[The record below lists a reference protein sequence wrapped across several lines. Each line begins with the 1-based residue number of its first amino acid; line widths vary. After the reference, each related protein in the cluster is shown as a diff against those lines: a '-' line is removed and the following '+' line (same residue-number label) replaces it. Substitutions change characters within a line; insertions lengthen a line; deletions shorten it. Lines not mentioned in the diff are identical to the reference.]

1 MYFLWYLLI
10 GLAAGWIANLIV
22 KGNGSGLIISLV
34 VGLIGGL
41 LGGWIFSLFGV
52 VAVGTVGSLLT
63 SILGAVVLLWIV
75 SLITSRNNKKIV
87 R

>member
-1 MYFLWYLLI
+1 M
-10 GLAAGWIANLIV
+10 
-22 KGNGSGLIISLV
+22 
-34 VGLIGGL
+34 GLIGGL
-41 LGGWIFSLFGV
+41 LGGWLFSLFGV